1 MFTLITDAMHEFSSE
16 FLSSATISQNG
27 WEVFITCQFNNV
39 YSESSCVL
47 VYREYG
53 NTTLTVIEYPHST
66 EFPVNV
72 TVDNPQRYTFAVF
85 GKSGT
90 DIESEPVIAVR
101 LEAIKTP
108 PTAISFGM

>member
-1 MFTLITDAMHEFSSE
+1 MFTLTTDSMPESSSE
-16 FLSSATISQNG
+16 FLTSVTLSQNG
-27 WEVFITCQFNNV
+27 LEVFITCQV
-39 YSESSCVL
+39 YFESSCVL

-53 NTTLTVIEYPHST
+53 NTTLTVIEYPHSS

-72 TVDNPQRYTFAVF
+72 TVDNPERYTFAIF
-85 GKSGT
+85 GKNGT

-108 PTAISFGM
+108 PTPTSPGGM